1 MEMLEEKRYQKIMVK
16 KSTKL
21 EFFIYWTHSKIQNV
35 PLMVILLLSPF
46 WFLVVLYLMDD
57 KEFNDF
63 ITKLDAWVKII

>member
-1 MEMLEEKRYQKIMVK
+1 MKTFEEKKHPNVMVK

-63 ITKLDAWVKII
+63 ITKLDVWVKII